1 MPITVLDKG
10 NVPSGPFTRAQVAEK
25 LQRGE
30 FSLEDL
36 AFVEGL
42 SQWTPLRG
50 VLARVDAAL
59 PPLPPVVP
67 WSAPAPA
74 QPVSPAAYSYAAT
87 MEPPPHL
94 VYAGFWLRVVA
105 YLIDGLIL
113 GIPITV
119 AILILA
125 MFMGGFTALVGAI
138 SHSSGDDSS
147 DHNPG
152 AILPM
157 ALVAMELVFAVVVI
171 VINWLYYALLESGP
185 GQSTLGKRALGL
197 KVTDMAGERIS
208 FGHAS
213 GRFFGKIITGLIPFG
228 IGYMMAGFTAR
239 KQALHDLIA
248 GTLVVR
254 N

>member
-1 MPITVLDKG
+1 
-10 NVPSGPFTRAQVAEK
+10 
-25 LQRGE
+25 
-30 FSLEDL
+30 
-36 AFVEGL
+36 
-42 SQWTPLRG
+42 
-50 VLARVDAAL
+50 
-59 PPLPPVVP
+59 
-67 WSAPAPA
+67 
-74 QPVSPAAYSYAAT
+74 

-94 VYAGFWLRVVA
+94 VYAGFWLRLVA

-119 AILILA
+119 AILILG
-125 MFMGGFTALVGAI
+125 MFMGGFAALVGVMG
-138 SHSSGDDSS
+138 HSSGDDSS

-152 AILPM
+152 AILPVG
-157 ALVAMELVFAVVVI
+157 LVVMELVFAVVVI